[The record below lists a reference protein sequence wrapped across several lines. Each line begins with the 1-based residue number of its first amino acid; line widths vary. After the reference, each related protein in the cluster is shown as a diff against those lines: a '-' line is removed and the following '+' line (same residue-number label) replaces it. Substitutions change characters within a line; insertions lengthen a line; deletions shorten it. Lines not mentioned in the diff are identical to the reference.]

1 MRVAPHFF
9 PFLLDSQPTI
19 WYNTPME
26 KRKQRTPQEIIAET
40 EAKLA
45 RLQVKAA
52 KQEAKTN
59 PAVADLQEQLDTVN
73 KDIREAQKG
82 LGSGPQSFD
91 ARIEKH
97 QVWVE
102 KIEGQRL
109 DAEELLGLAEA
120 QKAAIMNEIQTV
132 ISGLVQDSKE
142 NSLEA

>member
-1 MRVAPHFF
+1 
-9 PFLLDSQPTI
+9 
-19 WYNTPME
+19 ME
-26 KRKQRTPQEIIAET
+26 KRTPRTPQEISAET

-97 QVWVE
+97 QVWID

-142 NSLEA
+142 NTLEA

>member
-1 MRVAPHFF
+1 
-9 PFLLDSQPTI
+9 
-19 WYNTPME
+19 ME

-97 QVWVE
+97 QVWID

-142 NSLEA
+142 NTLEA

>member
-1 MRVAPHFF
+1 
-9 PFLLDSQPTI
+9 
-19 WYNTPME
+19 ME

-73 KDIREAQKG
+73 KDLREAQKG

-102 KIEGQRL
+102 KIEGQRS

-142 NSLEA
+142 NTLEA